1 MKRDHFV
8 VRPASPVRP
17 LRCRT
22 GFACKTILVLA
33 LYSLFFIPAFAQSN
47 LTYEL
52 KVGTTGEVQ
61 VLTNF
66 PESYQGE
73 KVNVRVQTASLTDR
87 YADRIQTAS
96 LKDFDFIFAGEE
108 PIEGFSEVYRFT
120 EGEQEWVVWR
130 NGKEIKNRSQR
141 TLGLWTSRKT
151 EAGYGG
157 FSPDCYSQALFAMAA
172 MSITAAAKNES

>member
-73 KVNVRVQTASLTDR
+73 KVNVRVQTASLTEYR
-87 YADRIQTAS
+87 PLRSKTLILS
-96 LKDFDFIFAGEE
+96 LRA
-108 PIEGFSEVYRFT
+108 
-120 EGEQEWVVWR
+120 
-130 NGKEIKNRSQR
+130 RSR
-141 TLGLWTSRKT
+141 
-151 EAGYGG
+151 
-157 FSPDCYSQALFAMAA
+157 
-172 MSITAAAKNES
+172 